1 MLFQLFLLENIP
13 TEKSIDTQSFCVNS
27 TNQETYNCIISQY
40 ARPAGSHFAMR
51 PAVSHKNGTFQAGR
65 TCRIRARGHRKIK
78 AVFPHPGGFSAYMFL
93 HCRAG
98 RNLHSNYTLKLAKCK
113 ERYAFFSRIVQNI
126 DFIFRVF
133 HKKRSAFSTK
143 TGGFL
148 ESAPADRRKRECFA
162 KKRFPHGFR
171 VGGVFVENTSAVI
184 RNGFPQC

>member
-1 MLFQLFLLENIP
+1 
-13 TEKSIDTQSFCVNS
+13 
-27 TNQETYNCIISQY
+27 
-40 ARPAGSHFAMR
+40 MR

-133 HKKRSAFSTK
+133 HKKSSSKFRKAAARSAPE
-143 TGGFL
+143 L
-148 ESAPADRRKRECFA
+148 
-162 KKRFPHGFR
+162 
-171 VGGVFVENTSAVI
+171 TSAGAETLFHNLFLLHSQLWKTLPAKPAH
-184 RNGFPQC
+184 RFPQCGKCIAARFGADFHKAVRLVFHFAESSAAAVNAFQTEKQAEHPGEG

>member
-1 MLFQLFLLENIP
+1 
-13 TEKSIDTQSFCVNS
+13 
-27 TNQETYNCIISQY
+27 
-40 ARPAGSHFAMR
+40 MR

-148 ESAPADRRKRECFA
+148 ESAPADRRKREFFA
-162 KKRFPHGFR
+162 KKRFPQVFCGKHLRRHPKWFSTMLKTVPDCR
-171 VGGVFVENTSAVI
+171 GVP
-184 RNGFPQC
+184 FPQSCGRSFPLWGMRTLLNSLS

>member
-1 MLFQLFLLENIP
+1 MYNIP
-13 TEKSIDTQSFCVNS
+13 IRQTSRLAFCHASGSFAQKWHVSGWQNLPDTGKG
-27 TNQETYNCIISQY
+27 TPKNQ
-40 ARPAGSHFAMR
+40 
-51 PAVSHKNGTFQAGR
+51 
-65 TCRIRARGHRKIK
+65 
-78 AVFPHPGGFSAYMFL
+78 GGFSAYMFL

-143 TGGFL
+143 TIGFL
-148 ESAPADRRKRECFA
+148 ELAPADRRKREFFA
-162 KKRFPHGFR
+162 KKRFPQVFLFGGF
-171 VGGVFVENTSAVI
+171 FVENTSAVI

>member
-1 MLFQLFLLENIP
+1 
-13 TEKSIDTQSFCVNS
+13 
-27 TNQETYNCIISQY
+27 
-40 ARPAGSHFAMR
+40 MR

-113 ERYAFFSRIVQNI
+113 ERYAFFSRIAQNI

-148 ESAPADRRKRECFA
+148 ESAPADRRKREFFA
-162 KKRFPHGFR
+162 KKRFPQVFLFGGF
-171 VGGVFVENTSAVI
+171 FVENTSAVI

>member
-1 MLFQLFLLENIP
+1 
-13 TEKSIDTQSFCVNS
+13 
-27 TNQETYNCIISQY
+27 
-40 ARPAGSHFAMR
+40 MR

-143 TGGFL
+143 TVGFWNQHRQTAGNGNFL
-148 ESAPADRRKRECFA
+148 RKNIFHKFSSLVDFLWKTPPPSAEM
-162 KKRFPHGFR
+162 
-171 VGGVFVENTSAVI
+171 VFHNVENCAGSTRHFFSTKLWEKFSTLGNADVAC
-184 RNGFPQC
+184 RVVD

>member
-1 MLFQLFLLENIP
+1 
-13 TEKSIDTQSFCVNS
+13 
-27 TNQETYNCIISQY
+27 
-40 ARPAGSHFAMR
+40 MR

-148 ESAPADRRKRECFA
+148 ESAPADRRKREFFA
-162 KKRFPHGFR
+162 KKRFPLWWIFCGKHLRCHPAQFSTMLKTVPDCRGMP
-171 VGGVFVENTSAVI
+171 
-184 RNGFPQC
+184 FPQSCGRSFPLWGMRTLLNSLS

>member
-1 MLFQLFLLENIP
+1 
-13 TEKSIDTQSFCVNS
+13 
-27 TNQETYNCIISQY
+27 
-40 ARPAGSHFAMR
+40 MR

-148 ESAPADRRKRECFA
+148 ESAPADRRKREFFA
-162 KKRFPHGFR
+162 KKRFPQVFLFGGF
-171 VGGVFVENTSAVI
+171 FVENTSAV
-184 RNGFPQC
+184 RRPPKWFSTMLKTVPD

>member
-1 MLFQLFLLENIP
+1 
-13 TEKSIDTQSFCVNS
+13 
-27 TNQETYNCIISQY
+27 
-40 ARPAGSHFAMR
+40 MR

-143 TGGFL
+143 TIGFL
-148 ESAPADRRKRECFA
+148 ELAPADRRKREFFA
-162 KKRFPHGFR
+162 KASTILSLLYPSTN
-171 VGGVFVENTSAVI
+171 FVLYGRKKLAKSKPGA
-184 RNGFPQC
+184 G